1 MNRPFF
7 ARTLTLT
14 LTITLLLTLTSLGV
28 IKVDFSMAPA
38 RRIPPAQT
46 SSFKAPPP
54 PPGAFVESD
63 TEDADTTDTEDA
75 DTTDTEDA
83 DTTDTEDADSSHLGT
98 TPIPMMESSYVEGF
112 WPNP

>member
-1 MNRPFF
+1 LVSLFYDTSGSDITDTEDAEPVRMNRPFF

-14 LTITLLLTLTSLGV
+14 LTIT
-28 IKVDFSMAPA
+28 
-38 RRIPPAQT
+38 QT